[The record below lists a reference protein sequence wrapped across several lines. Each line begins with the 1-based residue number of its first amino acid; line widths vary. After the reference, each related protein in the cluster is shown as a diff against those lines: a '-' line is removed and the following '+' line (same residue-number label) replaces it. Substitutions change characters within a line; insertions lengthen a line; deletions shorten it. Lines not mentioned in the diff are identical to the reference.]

1 MLRFFSA
8 SFCSARFRLP
18 GCFLVFFVS
27 LVIFMFAP
35 FLRCCLWFAV
45 FVHFALNCSCLPLYQ
60 LLQRA
65 SEIAS
70 KFQVFFFLTVV
81 FFQFFTS
88 TWTILSNTLTMW
100 FHAFAHKFHWHRNFI
115 PHCHFLS
122 FSPASLFCALSPSF
136 TLPTSVEHLVLSLSF
151 ILLASMLTLRHI
163 PRMCCFISAS
173 PERFCSFCPH
183 IIFLS
188 FHTSRRLVWIL
199 LSSFVS
205 SLSLVFVY
213 VSYIFPHL
221 LTSSLQHTSLLS
233 SDRITMLLWLML
245 DGCLL

>member
-100 FHAFAHKFHWHRNFI
+100 FNAFAHKFHWHRNFI
-115 PHCHFLS
+115 LMTCTI
-122 FSPASLFCALSPSF
+122 A
-136 TLPTSVEHLVLSLSF
+136 LSLSLF
-151 ILLASMLTLRHI
+151 LSCVSIL
-163 PRMCCFISAS
+163 CVISQLH
-173 PERFCSFCPH
+173 PPNLCRTFCSF
-183 IIFLS
+183 IIFHSSRIHAHIASHSQDVLLHLS
-188 FHTSRRLVWIL
+188 LSRTLLFLLPSHYISQLSHLPPSRLNPFVIFCL
-199 LSSFVS
+199 LSLLCPWF
-205 SLSLVFVY
+205 LSMFL
-213 VSYIFPHL
+213 IFFR
-221 LTSSLQHTSLLS
+221 TF
-233 SDRITMLLWLML
+233 
-245 DGCLL
+245 